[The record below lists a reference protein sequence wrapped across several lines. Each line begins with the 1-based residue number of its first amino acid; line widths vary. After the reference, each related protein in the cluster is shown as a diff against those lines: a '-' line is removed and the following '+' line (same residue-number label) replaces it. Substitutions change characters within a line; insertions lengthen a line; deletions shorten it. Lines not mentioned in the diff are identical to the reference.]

1 MIIWNVVNAVLFVGA
16 AMSHIAKFGKMD
28 YVEGSKLIVKFD
40 DAAIGAS
47 ILAAIAVAL
56 SYTRGLLAYQHNL
69 LHTAF
74 ALLFLGLGFRYQVSR
89 IFQQREDD
97 KVAEAMAKHLDALSG
112 SIRSF
117 TDNLLKLSD
126 EKPRE

>member
-56 SYTRGLLAYQHNL
+56 SYTQGLLAYQHNL

-97 KVAEAMAKHLDALSG
+97 KMAEAMAKHLDALADSVHT
-112 SIRSF
+112 F
-117 TDNLLKLSD
+117 TKSLIKLSD
-126 EKPRE
+126 EKPQE